1 MALGSYRTPLRK
13 NELHGTCSAP
23 LNLTIQTGDS
33 LALPLSTAKFWSF
46 QPVSFSHSDLDSV
59 ELDVHNQKQART
71 VYLEVKGNGP
81 DVFHFMI
88 TRIIRIVPLD
98 LSSTCYGLNCVPSE
112 NSCVEVLIHNVMVF

>member
-1 MALGSYRTPLRK
+1 M
-13 NELHGTCSAP
+13 GTRFP
-23 LNLTIQTGDS
+23 EGTQQWPREGEEKRLFPGREKRIENDLFLDKPGKYI
-33 LALPLSTAKFWSF
+33 
-46 QPVSFSHSDLDSV
+46 HSDLDSV